1 MQTVL
6 DKLLGMCEADVALLL
21 PALEALSMLCLDDEL
36 QAWHST
42 WLLCFLPCCACDSQG
57 PATPCRMRWW
67 AWLSTGSTLW
77 R

>member
-36 QAWHST
+36 QAWESACRV
-42 WLLCFLPCCACDSQG
+42 CFLPSRACGCLEG
-57 PATPCRMRWW
+57 PPRPRRAGC
-67 AWLSTGSTLW
+67 GGGHGY
-77 R
+77 